1 MLCPIA
7 AQLRRAGCAFLIRAE
22 PRTSMVNR
30 PSAIALFLRDI
41 RVEHTLFALPFAY
54 VGAVMAARGVPTWWQ
69 LLWITLAVVGA
80 RTAAMAANRYFDKE
94 MDAANPRTA
103 KRAVASG
110 KLPPAVMLWAI
121 GLGLALLVLSAVM
134 LNPLCVKLLP
144 LAALGAIGYP
154 LCKRFTWTVHFVLG
168 AVDACAPLGAYVAV
182 AGTID
187 TPALLLFLAVTV
199 WVAGFDIL
207 YALMD
212 LKFDLANGVRSFPQA
227 FGERSARAWPVL
239 LHGVMVLALLE
250 AGVLARAGW
259 LYYAG
264 VVLAAAVTAYE
275 QRLIA
280 LAKDVFAL
288 NDRVFLTNMAF
299 SVGFLGTTLA
309 SYVAR

>member
-1 MLCPIA
+1 
-7 AQLRRAGCAFLIRAE
+7 
-22 PRTSMVNR
+22 VNGLK
-30 PSAIALFLRDI
+30 LFLRDI

-69 LLWITLAVVGA
+69 LVWITLAVIGA

-94 MDAANPRTA
+94 IDAANPRTA
-103 KRAVASG
+103 QRALASG
-110 KLPPAVMLWAI
+110 KLPPSVMLWAI
-121 GLGLALLVLSAVM
+121 AGGLAVLVLSAAM

-144 LAALGAIGYP
+144 LAALGAVGYP

-182 AGTID
+182 AGTI
-187 TPALLLFLAVTV
+187 TPAALLLFLAVTV

-212 LKFDLANGVRSFPQA
+212 VRFDVANGVRSFPQA
-227 FGERSARAWPVL
+227 FGERSARVWPVV
-239 LHGVMVLALLE
+239 LHVVMTLALLG
-250 AGVLARAGW
+250 AGILAQAGW

-264 VVLAAAVTAYE
+264 VALAVAVTVYE
-275 QRLIA
+275 ERLIA
-280 LAKDVFAL
+280 LAKDVFVL

>member
-1 MLCPIA
+1 MNA
-7 AQLRRAGCAFLIRAE
+7 VR
-22 PRTSMVNR
+22 
-30 PSAIALFLRDI
+30 LFLREI

-54 VGAVMAARGVPTWWQ
+54 VGAVMAARGLPAWWQ
-69 LLWITLAVVGA
+69 FVWITLAVVGA
-80 RTAAMAANRYFDKE
+80 RTAAMAANRYFDRDL
-94 MDAANPRTA
+94 DAQVPRTA

-110 KLPPAVMLWAI
+110 KLPAAVMLWAI
-121 GLGLALLVLSAVM
+121 GAGIALLVLSAVM

-144 LAALGAIGYP
+144 LAALGVIAYP

-182 AGTID
+182 AGTV
-187 TPALLLFLAVTV
+187 TAPALLLFLAVTV

-212 LKFDLANGVRSFPQA
+212 LDWDLTLGVRSFPVR
-227 FGERSARAWPVL
+227 FGVRNARLWPVL
-239 LHGVMVLALLE
+239 LHATMTLALLG
-250 AGVLARAGW
+250 AGYLAQAGW

-264 VVLAAAVTAYE
+264 VALAAAVTFYE
-275 QRLIA
+275 ERLIA
-280 LAKDVFAL
+280 FAKDVFVL

-299 SVGFLGTTLA
+299 SVAFLATTLA